1 MIMKD
6 KNINPVKTGKF
17 IAKLRKSLH
26 LTQEELGEIIYI
38 SRKSVSKWETG
49 RCCPSIDML
58 KKLSEVLGAT
68 FDELIAGEFIDRK
81 SDIMQNEPVFLKR
94 NRSKWLKV
102 GSICVG
108 VVIVSIFLILFGMNL
123 DDTTLYLFNSE
134 DETFAIT
141 NGMISLTKER
151 SNLYVGNFYS
161 VANDIDKS
169 TEFDITLYH
178 KNDDEE
184 ENLIIGFNGQSS
196 VQLGK
201 DVRDQLKEILKKKDH
216 NDLYLRVSY
225 EDKEGSPRVHDLK
238 LALLESD
245 NISDEAMFSE
255 STIMPLKNAAD
266 EEIDLSFLFDLD
278 ESVIKESLVNKKIKI
293 LGEEYK
299 ITYNDGTDCL
309 NFTSN
314 KNTILIYFGL
324 VKLFINEEVLPFT
337 ENSIIKSAGIDS
349 KDFELIKG
357 LVDEVLNQL

>member
-1 MIMKD
+1 MKD

-94 NRSKWLKV
+94 NRTKWLKV
-102 GSICVG
+102 GSICLG
-108 VVIVSIFLILFGMNL
+108 VAVVSIFLILFGMNL

-151 SNLYVGNFYS
+151 SNLFVGNFYS
-161 VANDIDKS
+161 VSDDIDKS

-178 KNDDEE
+178 KDDGE

-201 DVRDQLKEILKKKDH
+201 DVRDQLKEILKKKDRSE
-216 NDLYLRVSY
+216 LYLRVSY

-255 STIMPLKNAAD
+255 GTIMSLENAAD

-278 ESVIKESLVNKKIKI
+278 ETVIDKKLENKKVKI
-293 LGEEYK
+293 LGEDYK
-299 ITYNDGTDCL
+299 IIYDKDNDCL
-309 NFTSN
+309 NFISDDNEIEAYINLKLLLIN
-314 KNTILIYFGL
+314 KDIVTFDEGFS
-324 VKLFINEEVLPFT
+324 VH
-337 ENSIIKSAGIDS
+337 S
-349 KDFELIKG
+349 KDASNENFELLKDFAN
-357 LVDEVLNQL
+357 VVLKHL

>member
-1 MIMKD
+1 
-6 KNINPVKTGKF
+6 
-17 IAKLRKSLH
+17 
-26 LTQEELGEIIYI
+26 
-38 SRKSVSKWETG
+38 
-49 RCCPSIDML
+49 
-58 KKLSEVLGAT
+58 
-68 FDELIAGEFIDRK
+68 
-81 SDIMQNEPVFLKR
+81 
-94 NRSKWLKV
+94 
-102 GSICVG
+102 
-108 VVIVSIFLILFGMNL
+108 MNL

-225 EDKEGSPRVHDLK
+225 EDKEGSPCVHDLK

-278 ESVIKESLVNKKIKI
+278 ESTIKKNLVNKKIKI

-299 ITYNDGTDCL
+299 VTYNEEIKSVD
-309 NFTSN
+309 FVSN
-314 KNTILIYFGL
+314 ENKIVVSLTLKLLYINDELISVDNNLIYNSGL
-324 VKLFINEEVLPFT
+324 N
-337 ENSIIKSAGIDS
+337 ND
-349 KDFELIKG
+349 DFELIKSFVKSVSR
-357 LVDEVLNQL
+357 LLADH

>member
-1 MIMKD
+1 MKD

-94 NRSKWLKV
+94 NRTKWLKV
-102 GSICVG
+102 GSICLGLAV
-108 VVIVSIFLILFGMNL
+108 VSIFLILFGMNL

-151 SNLYVGNFYS
+151 SNLFVGNFYS
-161 VANDIDKS
+161 VSDDIDKS

-178 KNDDEE
+178 KDDGE

-201 DVRDQLKEILKKKDH
+201 DVRDQLKEILKKKDRSE
-216 NDLYLRVSY
+216 LYLRVSY

-255 STIMPLKNAAD
+255 GTIMSLENAAD

-278 ESVIKESLVNKKIKI
+278 EATIKKNLVNKKIKI
-293 LGEEYK
+293 LDEEYK
-299 ITYNDGTDCL
+299 ITYNEETKSVD
-309 NFTSN
+309 FVSN
-314 KNTILIYFGL
+314 KNKIIVSLTLKLLYINDELLSVDNNLIY
-324 VKLFINEEVLPFT
+324 
-337 ENSIIKSAGIDS
+337 NSDLNND
-349 KDFELIKG
+349 DFELIKSFVKAVSI
-357 LVDEVLNQL
+357 LLADH

>member
-1 MIMKD
+1 MKD

-94 NRSKWLKV
+94 NRTKWLKV
-102 GSICVG
+102 GSICLGLAV
-108 VVIVSIFLILFGMNL
+108 VSIFLILFGMNL

-151 SNLYVGNFYS
+151 SNLFVGNFYS
-161 VANDIDKS
+161 VSDDIDKS

-178 KNDDEE
+178 KDDGE

-201 DVRDQLKEILKKKDH
+201 DVRDQLKEILKKKDRSE
-216 NDLYLRVSY
+216 LYLRVSY

-238 LALLESD
+238 LALWKAT
-245 NISDEAMFSE
+245 ISVMKQCF
-255 STIMPLKNAAD
+255 LKVQSC
-266 EEIDLSFLFDLD
+266 LWKMLLT
-278 ESVIKESLVNKKIKI
+278 KK
-293 LGEEYK
+293 
-299 ITYNDGTDCL
+299 
-309 NFTSN
+309 
-314 KNTILIYFGL
+314 
-324 VKLFINEEVLPFT
+324 
-337 ENSIIKSAGIDS
+337 
-349 KDFELIKG
+349 
-357 LVDEVLNQL
+357 

>member
-1 MIMKD
+1 MKD

-94 NRSKWLKV
+94 NRTKWLKV

-108 VVIVSIFLILFGMNL
+108 IVIVSIFLILFGMNL

-278 ESVIKESLVNKKIKI
+278 ESTIKKNLVNKKIKI

-299 ITYNDGTDCL
+299 VTYNEEIKSVD
-309 NFTSN
+309 FVSN
-314 KNTILIYFGL
+314 ENKIVVSLTLKLLYINDELISVDNNLIY
-324 VKLFINEEVLPFT
+324 
-337 ENSIIKSAGIDS
+337 NSDLNND
-349 KDFELIKG
+349 DFELIKSFVKSVSR
-357 LVDEVLNQL
+357 LLADH

>member
-1 MIMKD
+1 
-6 KNINPVKTGKF
+6 
-17 IAKLRKSLH
+17 
-26 LTQEELGEIIYI
+26 
-38 SRKSVSKWETG
+38 
-49 RCCPSIDML
+49 ML

-94 NRSKWLKV
+94 NRTKWLKV

-225 EDKEGSPRVHDLK
+225 EDKEGSPCVHDLK

-278 ESVIKESLVNKKIKI
+278 ESTIKKNLVNKKIKI

-299 ITYNDGTDCL
+299 VTYNEEIKSVD
-309 NFTSN
+309 FVSN
-314 KNTILIYFGL
+314 ENKIVVSLTLKLLYINDELISVDNNLIY
-324 VKLFINEEVLPFT
+324 
-337 ENSIIKSAGIDS
+337 NSDLNND
-349 KDFELIKG
+349 DFELIKSFVKSVSR
-357 LVDEVLNQL
+357 LLADH